1 MVYGLFIEKSINIFN
16 KKSIV
21 INGEL
26 SMTTKF
32 IIRNDDNPKI
42 IHNDLSDYLDVESIL
57 KKDYEYI
64 YESIQNEGFVLEN
77 KWGDVFKEILFENK
91 VVGFAFYGLNSATN
105 FVLNEIYV
113 LPEFRG
119 NSLFLLEINILL
131 AAGNSLSILQP
142 TKNLV
147 EILIHYGFAFKLSE
161 NIVASAISF
170 DFKNEDILS
179 NSNEEFDDEQIMSSN
194 IYDLDIRSSLLL
206 RDISTPGRNI
216 IYYHQELENDFKEY
230 GKRKSLNNGYFN
242 EIKDLF
248 LQNSEEF
255 TQIMFDL
262 KDKLPK
268 SQLGFD
274 IVVGHGEEFSD
285 YMQDMIDDG
294 IISKNK
300 AQEIKDVLTEE
311 YERGEV
317 TDDGIIT
324 RFNFFLNDLD
334 SQIDILDIFQLNTNI
349 CPYCYNPIN
358 LSDESCQICGYN
370 LFYEPDF
377 DFIDDDF
384 EEGLIIDKGNTVS
397 SLSELFERLDRKYKL
412 ENINYGKDYPTSYD
426 LDQFKILKLI
436 DEYHNLDLAFLI
448 INNLKLPQD
457 IFSELLFSEGYVTY
471 EITKENWSDFA
482 NSDLTVDELKDIL
495 RNNGLKVSGRKQE
508 LIDRIGESDISLDEF
523 VSDKLFLTQKGKD
536 YLNDYSWIELYLNFL
551 SMFDFDDFNRFW
563 DANGGDF
570 NEIVSKYL
578 DEHIKKAKEK
588 KDFDYLINCFS
599 SKAIFA
605 ELDEN
610 LDDAL
615 KWEMI
620 RFCLAINPVYLDKSY
635 YNFYIPLNQENIDNL
650 RLLKDE
656 FSIKTVTDSFE
667 KSWDYFKFNRCIIS
681 KEDSK
686 SILNRLLD
694 NHEDLKSINKEI
706 KDKYFVK
713 NNMDNTHQTDLSDYF
728 K

>member
-26 SMTTKF
+26 PMTTKF

-119 NSLFLLEINILL
+119 NSLFLLEIYILL
-131 AAGNSLSILQP
+131 AAGNKLSILQP
-142 TKNLV
+142 TKRIV
-147 EILIHYGFAFKLSE
+147 EILIHYGFAYKLSE

-206 RDISTPGRNI
+206 MDISTPGRNI
-216 IYYHQELENDFKEY
+216 IYYHEELENDFNEY
-230 GKRKSLNNGYFN
+230 GKRKSLNNSYFN

-274 IVVGHGEEFSD
+274 IVVGHDEEFSD

-294 IISKNK
+294 VISKNK
-300 AQEIKDVLTEE
+300 AQKIKDVLTEE

-334 SQIDILDIFQLNTNI
+334 SHIDILDIFHLNTNI

-358 LSDESCQICGYN
+358 LSDESCPICGYN
-370 LFYEPDF
+370 LFYEPDS
-377 DFIDDDF
+377 DFIDGDF
-384 EEGLIIDKGNTVS
+384 EDGLIIDEGNTFS

-412 ENINYGKDYPTSYD
+412 ENINYGKEYPTSYD
-426 LDQFKILKLI
+426 LDQFKILKFI

-457 IFSELLFSEGYVTY
+457 IFSELLFSEEYVTY
-471 EITKENWSDFA
+471 EITKETWSDFA
-482 NSDLTVDELKDIL
+482 NNYLIVDELKDIL
-495 RNNGLKVSGRKQE
+495 RDNGLKVSGRKQE
-508 LIDRIGESDISLDEF
+508 LIDRIGESDISFDEF

-536 YLNDYSWIELYLNFL
+536 YLNEYSWIEIYMNFL

-563 DANGGDF
+563 NANDGNF
-570 NEIVSKYL
+570 NVIVSKYL
-578 DEHIKKAKEK
+578 DEHIKLAKKK

-599 SKAIFA
+599 AKAIFA
-605 ELDEN
+605 ELDKK

-615 KWEMI
+615 KWEI
-620 RFCLAINPVYLDKSY
+620 RRFCLAINPVYLDKSY
-635 YNFYIPLNQENIDNL
+635 YNFFMPLNQENIDNL
-650 RLLKDE
+650 RLLEDE
-656 FSIKTVTDSFE
+656 FSIKTVMDSFE
-667 KSWDYFKFNRCIIS
+667 KSWDYFKFNRVIVS
-681 KEDSK
+681 KDDAK
-686 SILNRLLD
+686 VILERLLN
-694 NHEDLKSINKEI
+694 NHEDLKLINKEI
-706 KDKYFVK
+706 KDRYFGK
-713 NNMDNTHQTDLSDYF
+713 NRIDDTHQTDLNDYF

>member
-1 MVYGLFIEKSINIFN
+1 
-16 KKSIV
+16 
-21 INGEL
+21 
-26 SMTTKF
+26 MTTKF

-64 YESIQNEGFVLEN
+64 YVSILNEGFILEN
-77 KWGDVFKEILFENK
+77 RFGDVFKEILFENK

-142 TKNLV
+142 TKNIV
-147 EILIHYGFAFKLSE
+147 EILIHYGFASKLSE

-179 NSNEEFDDEQIMSSN
+179 NSNGAPDDEQILSSN

-206 RDISTPGRNI
+206 MDISTSGRNI

-230 GKRKSLNNGYFN
+230 GKRKSLDNNYFN
-242 EIKDLF
+242 EIKELF

-334 SQIDILDIFQLNTNI
+334 SQIDLLDIFQLNTNI
-349 CPYCYNPIN
+349 CPDCYNPIN

-370 LFYEPDF
+370 LFYEHDS

-384 EEGLIIDKGNTVS
+384 EDEFFIDKGNTFS

-426 LDQFKILKLI
+426 LDQFKILKFI

-457 IFSELLFSEGYVTY
+457 IFSELLFGEGYVTY
-471 EITKENWSDFA
+471 EITKETWADFA
-482 NSDLTVDELKDIL
+482 NNYLIVDELKDIL
-495 RNNGLKVSGRKQE
+495 RDNGLKISGRKQE
-508 LIDRIGESDISLDEF
+508 LIDRIGESDISFDEF

-536 YLNDYSWIELYLNFL
+536 YLNDYSWIELYMNFL
-551 SMFDFDDFNRFW
+551 SKFDFDDFNKFHEV
-563 DANGGDF
+563 NEGDF
-570 NEIVSKYL
+570 NEVVSKYL
-578 DEHIKKAKEK
+578 DEHIELARKKR
-588 KDFDYLINCFS
+588 DFDYLINCFS

-605 ELDEN
+605 ELDEH

-615 KWEMI
+615 NWEMR

-635 YNFYIPLNQENIDNL
+635 YNFYMPLNQENIDNL

-656 FSIKTVTDSFE
+656 FSIERLIDSFE
-667 KSWDYFKFNRCIIS
+667 KSWNYFKFNRCIVS
-681 KEDSK
+681 KDDAK
-686 SILNRLLD
+686 IILERLLN
-694 NHEDLKSINKEI
+694 NHKDLKFINKEM
-706 KDKYFVK
+706 KDKYFGK
-713 NNMDNTHQTDLSDYF
+713 NRIDDTHQTDLNDYF

>member
-1 MVYGLFIEKSINIFN
+1 
-16 KKSIV
+16 
-21 INGEL
+21 
-26 SMTTKF
+26 MTTKF

-119 NSLFLLEINILL
+119 NSLFLLEIYILL
-131 AAGNSLSILQP
+131 AAGNKLSILQP
-142 TKNLV
+142 TKRIV
-147 EILIHYGFAFKLSE
+147 EILIHYGFAYKLSE

-206 RDISTPGRNI
+206 MDISTPGRNI
-216 IYYHQELENDFKEY
+216 IYYHEELENDFNEY
-230 GKRKSLNNGYFN
+230 GKRKSLNNSYFN

-274 IVVGHGEEFSD
+274 IVVGHDEEFSD

-294 IISKNK
+294 VISKNK
-300 AQEIKDVLTEE
+300 AQKIKDVLTEE

-334 SQIDILDIFQLNTNI
+334 SHIDILDIFHLNTNI

-358 LSDESCQICGYN
+358 LSDESCPICGYN
-370 LFYEPDF
+370 LFYEPDS
-377 DFIDDDF
+377 DFIDGDF
-384 EEGLIIDKGNTVS
+384 EDGLIIDEGNTFS
-397 SLSELFERLDRKYKL
+397 SLSELFERLNRKYKL
-412 ENINYGKDYPTSYD
+412 ENINYGKEYPTSYD
-426 LDQFKILKLI
+426 LDQFKILKFI

-457 IFSELLFSEGYVTY
+457 IFSELLFSEEYVTY
-471 EITKENWSDFA
+471 EITKETWSDFA
-482 NSDLTVDELKDIL
+482 NNYLIVDELKDIL
-495 RNNGLKVSGRKQE
+495 RDNGLKVSGRKQE
-508 LIDRIGESDISLDEF
+508 LIDRIGESDISFDEF

-536 YLNDYSWIELYLNFL
+536 YLNEYSWIEIYMNFL

-563 DANGGDF
+563 NANDGNF
-570 NEIVSKYL
+570 NVIVSKYL
-578 DEHIKKAKEK
+578 DEHIKLAKKK

-599 SKAIFA
+599 AKAIFA
-605 ELDEN
+605 ELDKK

-615 KWEMI
+615 KWEMR

-635 YNFYIPLNQENIDNL
+635 YNFFMPLNQEYIDNL
-650 RLLKDE
+650 RLLEDE
-656 FSIKTVTDSFE
+656 FSIKTVMDSFE
-667 KSWDYFKFNRCIIS
+667 KSWDYFKFNRVIVS
-681 KEDSK
+681 KDDAK
-686 SILNRLLD
+686 VILERLLN
-694 NHEDLKSINKEI
+694 NHEDLKLINKEI
-706 KDKYFVK
+706 KDRYFGK
-713 NNMDNTHQTDLSDYF
+713 NRIDDTHQMDLNDYF

>member
-1 MVYGLFIEKSINIFN
+1 
-16 KKSIV
+16 
-21 INGEL
+21 
-26 SMTTKF
+26 MTTKF

-64 YESIQNEGFVLEN
+64 YESIQNEGFILEN
-77 KWGDVFKEILFENK
+77 KLGDVFKEILFENK
-91 VVGFAFYGLNSATN
+91 VVGFAFYELNSATN
-105 FVLNEIYV
+105 FVLNEIYI

-142 TKNLV
+142 TKNIV
-147 EILIHYGFAFKLSE
+147 EILVHYGFAHKLSK

-179 NSNEEFDDEQIMSSN
+179 NSNEEFDNEQIMSSN
-194 IYDLDIRSSLLL
+194 IYDLNIRSSLLL
-206 RDISTPGRNI
+206 MDISTPGRNI

-230 GKRKSLNNGYFN
+230 GNRKSLTDSYFN
-242 EIKDLF
+242 EIKELF

-255 TQIMFDL
+255 TQIMLDL

-274 IVVGHGEEFSD
+274 IVVGHNEEFSD

-294 IISKNK
+294 ILSKNK
-300 AQEIKDVLTEE
+300 AQRIKDDLTEE

-324 RFNFFLNDLD
+324 RFNFFLNGLD
-334 SQIDILDIFQLNTNI
+334 SQIDIWDIFQLGTNI

-384 EEGLIIDKGNTVS
+384 EDGFVIDKDNVSS
-397 SLSELFERLDRKYKL
+397 SLSELFERFNRKYNL
-412 ENINYGKDYPTSYD
+412 ENINYGEDYPISYN
-426 LDQFKILKLI
+426 LDQYKILKFI

-457 IFSELLFSEGYVTY
+457 IFSELLFSEEYVTY
-471 EITKENWSDFA
+471 EITKETWSDFA
-482 NSDLTVDELKDIL
+482 NTDLIVDELKDIL

-508 LIDRIGESDISLDEF
+508 LIDRIGESDISFDEF

-536 YLNDYSWIELYLNFL
+536 YLNDYSWIELYMNFL
-551 SMFDFDDFNRFW
+551 SKFDFDDFYSFW
-563 DANGGDF
+563 DANDGNF
-570 NEIVSKYL
+570 NVIVSKYL
-578 DEHIKKAKEK
+578 DEHIKLAKKK

-605 ELDEN
+605 ELDEK

-615 KWEMI
+615 KWEMR

-635 YNFYIPLNQENIDNL
+635 YNFYMPLNPENIGNL
-650 RLLKDE
+650 MLLKDE
-656 FSIKTVTDSFE
+656 FSIGILTDSFE
-667 KSWDYFKFNRCIIS
+667 KSWDYFKFNRCIVS
-681 KEDSK
+681 KDDAK
-686 SILNRLLD
+686 VILERLLND
-694 NHEDLKSINKEI
+694 HEDLKLINKEI
-706 KDKYFVK
+706 KDKYFGK
-713 NNMDNTHQTDLSDYF
+713 NRTDSTHQTDLNDF
-728 K
+728 LNNW

>member
-1 MVYGLFIEKSINIFN
+1 
-16 KKSIV
+16 
-21 INGEL
+21 
-26 SMTTKF
+26 MTTKF

-42 IHNDLSDYLDVESIL
+42 IHNDLSDYLEVESIL

-64 YESIQNEGFVLEN
+64 YESIQNEGFILEN
-77 KWGDVFKEILFENK
+77 KLGDVFKEILFENK
-91 VVGFAFYGLNSATN
+91 VVGFAFYELNSATN
-105 FVLNEIYV
+105 FVLNEIYI

-142 TKNLV
+142 TKNIV
-147 EILIHYGFAFKLSE
+147 EILVHYGFAHKLSK

-179 NSNEEFDDEQIMSSN
+179 NSNEEFDNEQIMSSN
-194 IYDLDIRSSLLL
+194 IYDLNIRSSLLL
-206 RDISTPGRNI
+206 MDISTPGRNI

-230 GKRKSLNNGYFN
+230 GNRKSLTDSYFN
-242 EIKDLF
+242 EIKELF

-255 TQIMFDL
+255 TQIMLDL

-274 IVVGHGEEFSD
+274 IVVGHNEEFSD

-294 IISKNK
+294 ILSKNK
-300 AQEIKDVLTEE
+300 AQRIKDDLTEE

-324 RFNFFLNDLD
+324 RFNFFLNGLD
-334 SQIDILDIFQLNTNI
+334 SQIDIWDIFQLGTNI

-384 EEGLIIDKGNTVS
+384 EDGFVIDKDNVSS
-397 SLSELFERLDRKYKL
+397 SLSELFERFNRKYNL
-412 ENINYGKDYPTSYD
+412 ENINYGEDYPISYN
-426 LDQFKILKLI
+426 LDQYKILKFI

-457 IFSELLFSEGYVTY
+457 IFSELLFSEEYVTY
-471 EITKENWSDFA
+471 EITKETWSDFA
-482 NSDLTVDELKDIL
+482 NTDLIVDELKDIL

-508 LIDRIGESDISLDEF
+508 LIDRIGESDISFDEF

-536 YLNDYSWIELYLNFL
+536 YLNEYSWIELYMNFL

-563 DANGGDF
+563 NANDGNF
-570 NEIVSKYL
+570 NETVSKYL
-578 DEHIKKAKEK
+578 DEHIKLAKK
-588 KDFDYLINCFS
+588 NKDFDYLINCFS

-610 LDDAL
+610 LEDAL

-620 RFCLAINPVYLDKSY
+620 RFCLTINPVYLDKSY

-656 FSIKTVTDSFE
+656 FSIKTVMDSFE
-667 KSWDYFKFNRCIIS
+667 EGWNYFKFNKFRVS
-681 KEDSK
+681 KEDAK

-694 NHEDLKSINKEI
+694 NHEDLKLINNEI
-706 KDKYFVK
+706 KDKYFGK
-713 NNMDNTHQTDLSDYF
+713 NRSDDTLQTDLNDYF

>member
-1 MVYGLFIEKSINIFN
+1 
-16 KKSIV
+16 
-21 INGEL
+21 
-26 SMTTKF
+26 MTTKF

-42 IHNDLSDYLDVESIL
+42 IHNDLADYLDVESIL

-64 YESIQNEGFVLEN
+64 YESILNEGFILEN
-77 KWGDVFKEILFENK
+77 KLGDVFKEILFENK
-91 VVGFAFYGLNSATN
+91 VVGFAFYELNSQTN
-105 FVLNEIYV
+105 FVLNEIYI

-119 NSLFLLEINILL
+119 NSLFLLEINTIL

-142 TKNLV
+142 TKNIV
-147 EILIHYGFAFKLSE
+147 EILIHYGFAYKLSE

-170 DFKNEDILS
+170 DFKDEDILS
-179 NSNEEFDDEQIMSSN
+179 NSNEEIDDEQIMSSN
-194 IYDLDIRSSLLL
+194 IYDLDIRSSLFLM
-206 RDISTPGRNI
+206 DISSPGRNI
-216 IYYHQELENDFKEY
+216 IYYHEELENDFKKY
-230 GKRKSLNNGYFN
+230 GKRKPLNKSYFN
-242 EIKDLF
+242 EIKELF
-248 LQNSEEF
+248 LHNSEEF

-274 IVVGHGEEFSD
+274 MVVGHGEEFSG
-285 YMQDMIDDG
+285 YMQGMVDDG

-300 AQEIKDVLTEE
+300 AQKIKDVLTEE
-311 YERGEV
+311 YEHGEV

-324 RFNFFLNDLD
+324 RFNFFVNDLD
-334 SQIDILDIFQLNTNI
+334 SQIDILDFFQLNTNL
-349 CPYCYNPIN
+349 CPYCHNPIN

-370 LFYEPDF
+370 LFYEPDS

-384 EEGLIIDKGNTVS
+384 GDRLIIDEGNTFS
-397 SLSELFERLDRKYKL
+397 SLSELLERLDRKYKL
-412 ENINYGKDYPTSYD
+412 QNINYGKEYPTSYD
-426 LDQFKILKLI
+426 LDQFKILKFI
-436 DEYHNLDLAFLI
+436 DEYYNLDLAFLI

-482 NSDLTVDELKDIL
+482 NNDLTVDELKDIL

-523 VSDKLFLTQKGKD
+523 VSDKLFLTRKGKD
-536 YLNDYSWIELYLNFL
+536 YLNDYSWIELYMNFL
-551 SMFDFDDFNRFW
+551 SKFDFDDFKRFH
-563 DANGGDF
+563 DVNDGNF
-570 NEIVSKYL
+570 NVIVSKYL
-578 DEHIKKAKEK
+578 DEHIKLAKK
-588 KDFDYLINCFS
+588 KMDFDYLINCFS
-599 SKAIFA
+599 AKAIFA

-620 RFCLAINPVYLDKSY
+620 RFCLSINPVYLDKSY
-635 YNFYIPLNQENIDNL
+635 YKYYMPLNQENIGNL

-656 FSIKTVTDSFE
+656 FSIEILKESFE
-667 KSWDYFKFNRCIIS
+667 KSWDYFKFNRSIVS
-681 KEDSK
+681 KDDAK
-686 SILNRLLD
+686 ILLERLLN
-694 NHEDLKSINKEI
+694 NHEDLKLINKEV
-706 KDKYFVK
+706 KDRYFRK
-713 NNMDNTHQTDLSDYF
+713 NRIDDTLQTDLNDYF